1 MIVSVVVL
9 SEKPKS
15 GYMPHLQRT
24 RKSQKQQGECQ
35 TIVSRT
41 ARKLKK
47 ENQETNMVPFPSS
60 LKGQK
65 GMETAL
71 NWMF

>member
-15 GYMPHLQRT
+15 GYIPHLQRT
-24 RKSQKQQGECQ
+24 RKSQKQQGEGQ
-35 TIVSRT
+35 TIVSKR

-47 ENQETNMVPFPSS
+47 ENQATNMA
-60 LKGQK
+60 
-65 GMETAL
+65 AL
-71 NWMF
+71 LSIFEGTN